1 VAKSFSRQFSPEA
14 KRSGDH
20 VVSDDDYSIRLG
32 ERIRVIRRQKR
43 LSLQDVEARSE
54 AEFKASV
61 LGAYER
67 GERAV
72 SVPRLHRLAEFYDV
86 PVDQLLP
93 AADAEVVVEAVGEE
107 PPAWVPG
114 QKVVIDLVAMVDAVG
129 PEVELIRR
137 YLGIIQ
143 VKRQDF
149 NGRVLTIRQDDLQA
163 LAAILATSV
172 GDAAPRLAE
181 MGLLRSA
188 ASS

>member
-1 VAKSFSRQFSPEA
+1 MAESFSRQDV
-14 KRSGDH
+14 SGAGRRPGH

-67 GERAV
+67 GERSV

-93 AADAEVVVEAVGEE
+93 AAEGDAVVEATGAE
-107 PPAWVPG
+107 PSAWVPG
-114 QKVVIDLVAMVDAVG
+114 QKVVIDLVALVDVAG

-163 LAAILATSV
+163 LAAILGTSV
-172 GDAAPRLAE
+172 DDAAPRLAE
-181 MGLLRSA
+181 MGLLRP
-188 ASS
+188 ASTP

>member
-1 VAKSFSRQFSPEA
+1 MADPYSRPTA
-14 KRSGDH
+14 SGATQPAA
-20 VVSDDDYSIRLG
+20 DDDYSIHLG

-54 AEFKASV
+54 SEFKASV

-72 SVPRLHRLAEFYDV
+72 SMPRLHRLAEFYDV

-93 AADAEVVVEAVGEE
+93 AALGQIQVEAAGDD

-114 QKVVIDLVAMVDAVG
+114 QKVVIDLVAMVDVSG
-129 PEVELIRR
+129 PEVELVRR

-163 LAAILATSV
+163 LAAILGTGV
-172 GDAAPRLAE
+172 DDAAPRLAE
-181 MGLLRSA
+181 LGLLRPA
-188 ASS
+188 ARP

>member
-1 VAKSFSRQFSPEA
+1 VAESFSRQFSPEA
-14 KRSGDH
+14 RRAGDH
-20 VVSDDDYSIRLG
+20 AVSDDDYSIRLG

-93 AADAEVVVEAVGEE
+93 AADVEVVVEAVGEE
-107 PPAWVPG
+107 PPAWLPG
-114 QKVVIDLVAMVDAVG
+114 QKVVIDLVAMVNAVG

-172 GDAAPRLAE
+172 NDAAPRLAE
-181 MGLLRSA
+181 MGLLHPV

>member
-1 VAKSFSRQFSPEA
+1 MADPFSRPTA
-14 KRSGDH
+14 SG
-20 VVSDDDYSIRLG
+20 STPSATEDDYSIRLG

-54 AEFKASV
+54 SEFKASV

-93 AADAEVVVEAVGEE
+93 AVLGEIRVEAAGDE

-114 QKVVIDLVAMVDAVG
+114 QKVVIDLIAMVDALG

-163 LAAILATSV
+163 LAAILGTGV
-172 GDAAPRLAE
+172 DDAAPRLAE
-181 MGLLRSA
+181 MGLLRPVA
-188 ASS
+188 LP

>member
-1 VAKSFSRQFSPEA
+1 MAEPISRQPVA
-14 KRSGDH
+14 DG
-20 VVSDDDYSIRLG
+20 DYSIRLG

-43 LSLQDVEARSE
+43 LSLQDVEARSV

-93 AADAEVVVEAVGEE
+93 AADGEVVVETAGEE
-107 PPAWVPG
+107 PPAWLPG
-114 QKVVIDLVAMVDAVG
+114 QKVVIDLVALVGAAG

-163 LAAILATSV
+163 LAAILGTGV
-172 GDAAPRLAE
+172 DDAAPRLAE
-181 MGLLRSA
+181 MGLLRPVTGS
-188 ASS
+188 

>member
-1 VAKSFSRQFSPEA
+1 VAEPISRLPVTE
-14 KRSGDH
+14 G
-20 VVSDDDYSIRLG
+20 DYSIRLG

-43 LSLQDVEARSE
+43 LSLQDVEARSV

-93 AADAEVVVEAVGEE
+93 AADGEVVVETAGEE
-107 PPAWVPG
+107 PPAWLPG
-114 QKVVIDLVAMVDAVG
+114 QKVVIDLVALVGAAG

-163 LAAILATSV
+163 LAAILGTGV
-172 GDAAPRLAE
+172 DDAAPRLAE
-181 MGLLRSA
+181 MGLLRPVTGS
-188 ASS
+188 